1 MWAEKIKSQITQKRI
16 KIEDVAKTAGMSRA
30 GFYHSLT
37 TKALKFDSVVKI
49 LLEYDIDF
57 YKLME
62 IHNPLERKKE
72 FNYVSKEDVD
82 ILLGKQKE
90 QYEIQLKLCL
100 DHNTN
105 LTEQNKFLQQIIAKN
120 LDIPVPVSK

>member
-1 MWAEKIKSQITQKRI
+1 MWAEKIRSQITQRRI

-57 YKLME
+57 YKLMDVP
-62 IHNPLERKKE
+62 NPLEREKE
-72 FNYVSKEDVD
+72 YNYVSKEEVNL
-82 ILLGKQKE
+82 LLGKQKE
-90 QYEIQLKLCL
+90 QYENQLKLCL

-105 LTEQNKFLQQIIAKN
+105 LTEQNKFLQHIIAKN